1 VGRDRETGAASLVTI
16 RYFFQETISMK
27 CTKPSPSWITF
38 AVVLILA
45 MNISAFAASG
55 TWSPAGSVRTAR
67 DGHTGTL
74 LPNGNLVIAGG
85 ENNNQ
90 ALASTEVY
98 SQGSWKYSGNLNVAR
113 SNASA
118 ILLPNGTILVAGGCT
133 GNCLSS
139 ATASAEIYN
148 PVSGTWSK
156 TGSMSKTRTYFGM
169 VLLPSG
175 SVMAVGGCTGL
186 NANGCSGV
194 TSSSE
199 IYNPSTG
206 KWSSTGAMNAARG
219 SLTATV
225 LPNGKVLAAGGINGA
240 DNPIP
245 SAELYDPATGKWT
258 ATGKMNV
265 ARDEH
270 TAVLLATGNVLV
282 AGGENLSGVS
292 TVKAELYN
300 PSTGKWT
307 LTGSMHT
314 SRLEHTMTL
323 LMNGNVLVAGGTRQ
337 TLSGQSVLA
346 SAEIYDPGTG
356 IWSVTGSLQQAR
368 TGHTAT
374 LLPSGYVIAV
384 SGSGQVDDVASC
396 EMYTP

>member
-1 VGRDRETGAASLVTI
+1 
-16 RYFFQETISMK
+16 MK
-27 CTKPSPSWITF
+27 RITPSPSWI
-38 AVVLILA
+38 ALVVVLILA
-45 MNISAFAASG
+45 MNITVFAASG

-67 DGHTGTL
+67 DGHTATL
-74 LPNGNLVIAGG
+74 LPNGSIVVAGG

-113 SNASA
+113 ANASA
-118 ILLPNGTILVAGGCT
+118 VLLPNGSILVAGGCT
-133 GNCLSS
+133 GGCLSS

-148 PVSGTWSK
+148 PISGAWTK
-156 TGSMSKTRTYFGM
+156 TGSMAKARTYFSLL
-169 VLLPSG
+169 LLPSG
-175 SVMAVGGCTGL
+175 SVMALGGCTGL

-194 TSSSE
+194 TAAAE

-219 SLTATV
+219 SLTATL

-245 SAELYDPATGKWT
+245 SAELYDLATGKWT
-258 ATGKMNV
+258 ITGKMNV

-292 TVKAELYN
+292 TVKAEIYN
-300 PSTGKWT
+300 PGTGKWT

-337 TLSGQSVLA
+337 TLSGQSVLS
-346 SAEIYDPGTG
+346 SAEIYNPGSG
-356 IWSVTGSLQQAR
+356 LWAVTGGLQQAR

-374 LLPSGYVIAV
+374 LMPSGYVIAV
-384 SGSGQVDDVASC
+384 SGSGKVDDVASC